1 VQNLDIDN
9 LAQSVDFKLLNEEEK
24 TERQQFKNMASN

>member
-24 TERQQFKNMASN
+24 TERQFKNMASN